1 MRKIKLLLIII
12 TLAIVSLNYET
23 YHTHFIQQTKS
34 YLSASSKD
42 LQVSL
47 DKIITEI
54 NAQDSIIDDK
64 STIIPLFKQARFHFK
79 KIEFIADYNAEDIFK
94 IPLVLDE
101 KRNFIIEAFAFHV
114 LIDIEA
120 MLAEDKIEKQAFKN
134 LIKEF
139 QYRNL
144 KFYEIVQSE
153 LISESTILEA
163 LKYNII
169 KIETLNITDFDCE
182 TTRNSI
188 QDIQANFL
196 SIDTCLALLAPQ
208 TKSNVQEII
217 NQTRL
222 VIKSANNYLEQKDFE
237 TLERLYFPKQY
248 LHPLNALFSQI
259 LKDSEIPLNEAIYN
273 IIRAVNLYSDN
284 IYNKD
289 FLYTPFYSV
298 NKYKIP
304 NQTEIELGKHLFFDK
319 RLSKDGKMSCAT
331 CHQPELFFTD
341 GLATSLTNQVG
352 IFQDRN
358 TPTILNSVYQRN
370 LFYDLRAKNL
380 EHQASQV
387 VENHQEFNNNYDT
400 IVERLKNDKYYNETF
415 KQLYPS
421 SENYINAA
429 TINAAIAAFEHQL
442 TALDSKFD
450 KYMRNESPIIDKEIE
465 NGYNLFM
472 GKAKCGTC
480 HFAPTFFGTVPPFY
494 SESESEVL
502 GVPINWDTL
511 NYIQNSDVGRYK
523 LLKFDFFKNSFKTST
538 IRNAEYTAPYMHNG
552 SFKTLEDVLDFYNR
566 GGGAA
571 FISIPNQTLSD
582 QSLNLTSKETK
593 DIISFINALT
603 DSTWNTLKAPVS
615 PMK

>member
-1 MRKIKLLLIII
+1 MAL
-12 TLAIVSLNYET
+12 VSLNYET
-23 YHTHFIQQTKS
+23 YHTHFIQQTKG

-54 NAQDSIIDDK
+54 NLQDSIIEDK
-64 STIIPLFKQARFHFK
+64 KTIIELFKQSRFHFK
-79 KIEFIADYNAEDIFK
+79 KIEFIADYNAEDVFK
-94 IPLVLDE
+94 IPLVLDK
-101 KRNFIIEAFAFHV
+101 KRNYIIEAFAFHV

-120 MLAEDKIEKQAFKN
+120 KLAEDKIEKQALKN

-144 KFYEIVQSE
+144 KFYEMVQSE

-188 QDIQANFL
+188 KDIQANFQ
-196 SIDTCLALLAPQ
+196 SIDTCLTLLAPQ
-208 TKSNVQEII
+208 SQSTVQEKI

-222 VIKSANNYLEQKDFE
+222 LIKSANSYLEQKNFE
-237 TLERLYFPKQY
+237 NLERLYFTKKY

-259 LKDSEIPLNEAIYN
+259 LKESKIPLNETIYN
-273 IIRAVNLYSDN
+273 IIRAVNLYAEN

-289 FLYTPFYSV
+289 FLNTSFYSV

-304 NQTEIELGKHLFFDK
+304 SQAEIELGKHLFFDK
-319 RLSKDGKMSCAT
+319 RLSGDGQMSCAT
-331 CHQPELFFTD
+331 CHQPELSFTD
-341 GLATSLTNQVG
+341 GLPTSITNKVG

-358 TPTILNSVYQRN
+358 TPTILNSVFQRN

-387 VENHQEFNNNYDT
+387 VENHQEFNANYDS
-400 IVERLKNDKYYNETF
+400 IVFRLKNDKYYNETF

-450 KYMRNESPIIDKEIE
+450 KYMRNELPLIDKEIE
-465 NGYNLFM
+465 KGYNLFM

-480 HFAPTFFGTVPPFY
+480 HFAPTFYGTVPPFY

-502 GVPINWDTL
+502 GVPIIWDTL
-511 NYIQNSDVGRYK
+511 NYVQSPDIGRYK

-538 IRNAEYTAPYMHNG
+538 IRNAEFTAPYMHNG
-552 SFKTLEDVLDFYNR
+552 SFKTLEAILDFYNR
-566 GGGAA
+566 GGGTA
-571 FISIPNQTLSD
+571 FTTIPNQTLSD
-582 QSLNLTSKETK
+582 QILGLNKQEKQAIIAFIKSLSDSSLNS
-593 DIISFINALT
+593 I
-603 DSTWNTLKAPVS
+603 KAP
-615 PMK
+615 KHLE